1 MTFLPQRSSI
11 WQRSTALVLR
21 LGLFS
26 STVLS
31 TLVIVLVAQ
40 IVAHGVVTVTG
51 GAERWVVTLAA
62 WLATLAA
69 APPVL
74 WLTLKLVFDLDR
86 AQRVI
91 EEQSSRDP
99 LTGVFNRRHFMTA
112 VEREWARSRRYGV
125 HGALLLIDVDHFK
138 RVNDGRGH
146 LCGDALLREIARV
159 SADSLRQADVLAR
172 FGGEEFIIYLPST
185 DPLGAL
191 DVAERIR
198 QHVAALRLQW
208 EGVATGATVSIGV
221 ASLGPL
227 HGSVDALIG
236 DADAALYQAKEAGR
250 NCVRAAPVQPRPFGA
265 AQGVTSS

>member
-1 MTFLPQRSSI
+1 MSLLRQRSSI
-11 WQRSTALVLR
+11 WRRFSALVLR
-21 LGLFS
+21 LGLFN
-26 STVLS
+26 S
-31 TLVIVLVAQ
+31 TLLATIVVLVIAQ
-40 IVAHGVVTVTG
+40 AVAHGVVSITG

-62 WLATLAA
+62 WLAALLA
-69 APPVL
+69 APPML
-74 WLTLKLVFDLDR
+74 WFTLRLVFDLED
-86 AQRVI
+86 AQRLI
-91 EEQSSRDP
+91 DEQASRDP
-99 LTGVFNRRHFMTA
+99 LTGVFNRRHFMTV
-112 VEREWARSRRYGV
+112 VEREWARSRRYGT

-138 RVNDGRGH
+138 RVNDGQGH

-159 SADSLRQADVLAR
+159 SGESLRQADVLAR
-172 FGGEEFIIYLPST
+172 FGGEEFIIFLPST

-191 DVAERIR
+191 DVAERVR

-208 EGVATGATVSIGV
+208 QGVATGATVSIGV

-227 HGSVDALIG
+227 HGSVDALIS